1 VKSEQLREL
10 SVDDLRGKER
20 ELREQLFR
28 LRLQKSIGQLDSATK
43 IREARRDIARVLT
56 VMKHKERAAKA
67 AS

>member
-1 VKSEQLREL
+1 VKAEQMREL
-10 SVDDLRGKER
+10 SLEELRGKER

-43 IREARRDIARVLT
+43 IRDTRRDIARLLT
-56 VMKHKERAAKA
+56 VIRHKRAAAA